1 MPKFQIETLPIT
13 SSELVREMAK
23 DGNLEKLLQGLQKD
37 VDIEAKYRFN
47 MLQIEF
53 TLKNN
58 CILRND
64 GVVIPESLR
73 YQL

>member
-1 MPKFQIETLPIT
+1 
-13 SSELVREMAK
+13 MAK

-53 TLKNN
+53 TLQNN